1 MTAVVLC
8 VVETCSSWCLA
19 FAAVMWEPY
28 GFFRVSKWQCYMID
42 VNYLYGIRRGLVA
55 MSKVRF
61 LAPAKDWKWCAYC
74 EIFNRHFLI

>member
-61 LAPAKDWKWCAYC
+61 LAPALRISNGVLSVKS
-74 EIFNRHFLI
+74 LIDIS

>member
-61 LAPAKDWKWCAYC
+61 LAPA
-74 EIFNRHFLI
+74 LIIGNGVLSVKSLVDIS

>member
-1 MTAVVLC
+1 
-8 VVETCSSWCLA
+8 
-19 FAAVMWEPY
+19 MWEPY

-61 LAPAKDWKWCAYC
+61 LAPAKDW
-74 EIFNRHFLI
+74 